1 MNKVDGPR
9 GSVWW
14 KSKGAVPN
22 RTKVKRRKAWEPVGE
37 LVNGS
42 EATVK
47 KFYREAGGWI
57 RLQPANSEMQPIVV
71 AASQVKIQGRVVGV
85 LRKY

>member
-1 MNKVDGPR
+1 MKQMNEGPR

-14 KSKGAVPN
+14 KFTGAMPN

-42 EATVK
+42 EAH
-47 KFYREAGGWI
+47 I
-57 RLQPANSEMQPIVV
+57 RWS
-71 AASQVKIQGRVVGV
+71 GRVLATG
-85 LRKY
+85 LARSSTFLPSEISRLPPRRR